1 MLLMRNSLV
10 LICLIVISCNI
21 LFCYSLKYPS
31 TAVFKS
37 SISHISRT
45 RVHHVSP
52 SFSTIT
58 IADLDSETLSALGDV
73 QELND
78 ALGDA
83 IDMSN
88 PAANIL
94 TKLVDSPFVIAVP
107 IVAGL
112 LVAFSVGFIIF
123 SYGQGRDD

>member
-1 MLLMRNSLV
+1 MLTWTNLFV
-10 LICLIVISCNI
+10 ICLIIISCNVTQN
-21 LFCYSLKYPS
+21 YSFKYP
-31 TAVFKS
+31 TIAFKS
-37 SISHISRT
+37 SISQHRNSR
-45 RVHHVSP
+45 VFHALP
-52 SFSTIT
+52 SFSTIS

-94 TKLVDSPFVIAVP
+94 TKIVDSPLIVAVP

-112 LVAFSVGFIIF
+112 LVAFTVGFVIF